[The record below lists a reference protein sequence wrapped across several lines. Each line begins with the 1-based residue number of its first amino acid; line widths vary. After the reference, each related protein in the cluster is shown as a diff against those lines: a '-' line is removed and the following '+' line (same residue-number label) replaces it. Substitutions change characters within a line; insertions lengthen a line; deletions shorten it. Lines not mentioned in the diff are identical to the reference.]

1 MSRLSPFAFTRRMGL
16 YKGLLGGS
24 RPWMVAGGIVWSARL
39 MRRFFGR
46 RPEIA
51 ATEVLQPGQ
60 FVTIAALAALS
71 RSERK
76 AAKRR

>member
-1 MSRLSPFAFTRRMGL
+1 MGL

-24 RPWMVAGGIVWSARL
+24 RGWLVAGGVVWSARVL
-39 MRRFFGR
+39 RRMFGR

-51 ATEVLQPGQ
+51 ATEVLKPGQ
-60 FVTIAALAALS
+60 FVTIRALAPLTRA
-71 RSERK
+71 ERK